1 MAYFET
7 NIDINIRNWLFRY
20 QYRNRYHIM
29 NHFNIDIDINN
40 EIFLFWAIFRN
51 DIDIETDN
59 LLHSL
64 LINAA
69 KNKPKFQIF
78 KFRYQYRY
86 QYPFHSHFEINI
98 DINICSM
105 AISKPISISISFPRL
120 FRNQYRFNIDIFG
133 KFRYQNQ

>member
-1 MAYFET
+1 MAHFET
-7 NIDINIRNWLFRY
+7 NIDINIRNWLFRN

-64 LINAA
+64 VINAT
-69 KNKPKFQIF
+69 KN
-78 KFRYQYRY
+78 
-86 QYPFHSHFEINI
+86 
-98 DINICSM
+98 
-105 AISKPISISISFPRL
+105 
-120 FRNQYRFNIDIFG
+120 
-133 KFRYQNQ
+133 